1 MSKVNCK
8 EITIICEDGYKLAG
22 SMFSPS
28 GQIKGAVLIG
38 PATGIKRQFYKPFA
52 EFLAENDFAVL
63 SYDNRG
69 IGGSLHGD
77 IKKHSASLQC
87 WGLLDQPAAIAE
99 LMAQF
104 PNTSYHLVGHSAGG
118 QLFGL
123 AHNAKA
129 LTSMFNFAS
138 SSGRLLNMKIRDQF
152 KSHFFMNLF
161 IPISNSVFGHTKSH
175 WLGMGEP
182 LPKAVAKQWQTW
194 CNGGGYVKT
203 AFGKTIDKHYFDEL
217 TFPTMWVNAVDDFIA
232 NDKNVRDMMSVS
244 PNIQAKTLT
253 LDPKDHGLKE
263 IGHMKFF
270 SRKAS
275 VLWDI
280 PLEWLNS
287 HA

>member
-22 SMFSPS
+22 SIFSPS

-104 PNTSYHLVGHSAGG
+104 PNTSYHLVLSFFV
-118 QLFGL
+118 QLL
-123 AHNAKA
+123 RN
-129 LTSMFNFAS
+129 
-138 SSGRLLNMKIRDQF
+138 RLHINC
-152 KSHFFMNLF
+152 
-161 IPISNSVFGHTKSH
+161 T
-175 WLGMGEP
+175 
-182 LPKAVAKQWQTW
+182 
-194 CNGGGYVKT
+194 
-203 AFGKTIDKHYFDEL
+203 YFL
-217 TFPTMWVNAVDDFIA
+217 
-232 NDKNVRDMMSVS
+232 
-244 PNIQAKTLT
+244 KTLYLNGT
-253 LDPKDHGLKE
+253 SWVP
-263 IGHMKFF
+263 IG
-270 SRKAS
+270 
-275 VLWDI
+275 
-280 PLEWLNS
+280 
-287 HA
+287 